1 MSLGATILD
10 PTPEKVIGL
19 LAIAAFALS
28 VGTLVIRRR
37 ARIATKIDPTA
48 DGQTTI
54 GRTVSWLAVGG
65 GTLFILSGLALVTF
79 AVVVWLGPSLWGG
92 E

>member
-1 MSLGATILD
+1 MGATILD

-37 ARIATKIDPTA
+37 ARIAATIDPKS
-48 DGQTTI
+48 DEHTTI
-54 GRTVSWLAVGG
+54 GRTASWLAVGG
-65 GTLFILSGLALVTF
+65 GTLFILWGLALVTF

-92 E
+92 G